1 MDKKKMEQY
10 LVNNVE
16 QINHLVAQT
25 RCLKDHFR
33 YLYYKDTAQI
43 RCLKEMKYEKLK
55 TTHSLII
62 TEIAWFQQGFFF
74 EEACF
79 PAREC
84 KGARNALTNNLAR
97 ADAIL
102 LE

>member
-1 MDKKKMEQY
+1 MVRTVSFNDCTWQTYLEMVPGSFPWTKKMEQH

-25 RCLKDHFR
+25 RCLKDHLR

-62 TEIAWFQQGFFF
+62 TEIA
-74 EEACF
+74 
-79 PAREC
+79 
-84 KGARNALTNNLAR
+84 
-97 ADAIL
+97 
-102 LE
+102 